1 MRVHSTC
8 AAPTQPP
15 SCRAARSSGV
25 ATRRVS
31 RRHQLPLRSPRCTAS
46 PGAEAELVRQEAA
59 PITRR
64 ILQSLS
70 GDAAGGAGGGKGTA
84 STWDALQRADAAW
97 TALRTGSAAAQ
108 PAPPFAVRRAGGI
121 GSSTAA
127 PPFDVVVCGGTLGVF
142 YAAALATQGLR
153 VCVVER
159 GPLVGRSQDWNI
171 SRAEL
176 QALVAAGAL
185 SRGDADDAV
194 TTSFNPGRCAFHGAA
209 DDGVLVRDVL
219 NLGVSPA
226 KLVAAALAMVS
237 AAPGCVVLEQ
247 APITALEIF
256 DDGVHVLG
264 CTQPDGS
271 PITGKLVLDCMGHA
285 SPIVRQVRNGKRP
298 DGICLVVGTCATGF
312 DANNTS
318 DIICTAAPMQRMGD
332 DPGLKQQCFW
342 EAFPAGSGPRDRTTY
357 LFTYIDAD
365 AARPSLTALL
375 ESYWPALEAYQG
387 VRLDSLD
394 IQRVL
399 FGCFPTYRDSPLR
412 MPAPLDRLL
421 CVGDAS
427 GIQSPLSF
435 GGVAALS
442 RHLGRVTRGV
452 AHALRAGAT
461 DARSLGQLNPY
472 MPNLSGTWLFQR
484 AMSAPRGTAPA
495 DDFVNTLLST
505 NFGVMQRLGDSVLRP
520 FLQDVPQFG
529 ALTATLA
536 NMMAT
541 RPLLIPRILVHVGPE
556 ALLDWFRHY
565 LLMGLYSLLWTL
577 LGGPLTAALQPRGLA
592 TRLLPPRAA
601 YTLSRWLDAWQYGS
615 GLDYGHH

>member
-1 MRVHSTC
+1 M
-8 AAPTQPP
+8 
-15 SCRAARSSGV
+15 
-25 ATRRVS
+25 
-31 RRHQLPLRSPRCTAS
+31 
-46 PGAEAELVRQEAA
+46 
-59 PITRR
+59 
-64 ILQSLS
+64 
-70 GDAAGGAGGGKGTA
+70 
-84 STWDALQRADAAW
+84 
-97 TALRTGSAAAQ
+97 
-108 PAPPFAVRRAGGI
+108 
-121 GSSTAA
+121 
-127 PPFDVVVCGGTLGVF
+127 
-142 YAAALATQGLR
+142 
-153 VCVVER
+153 CVVER

-185 SRGDADDAV
+185 SQAEADDAV
-194 TTSFNPGRCAFHGAA
+194 TAEFNPGRCAFHGSRET
-209 DDGVLVRDVL
+209 DSVLVRDVL

-226 KLVAAALAMVS
+226 KLVAAALRTVRE
-237 AAPGCVVLEQ
+237 APGCVVLEF
-247 APITALEIF
+247 APITSLEIC
-256 DDGVHVLG
+256 DDGVRVQG

-271 PITGKLVLDCMGHA
+271 PVSGKLVLDCMGHA
-285 SPIVRQVRNGKRP
+285 SPIVRQVRSGKRP
-298 DGICLVVGTCATGF
+298 DGVCLVVGTCATGF

-318 DIICTAAPMQRMGD
+318 DIICTAAPMQAMGD

-365 AARPSLTALL
+365 AGRPSLTALL

-442 RHLGRVTRGV
+442 RHLGRVSRGV
-452 AHALRAGAT
+452 AHALLADAT
-461 DARSLGQLNPY
+461 DARSLGMLNPY

-484 AMSAPRGTAPA
+484 AMSAPRGTRPA

-565 LLMGLYSLLWTL
+565 LLLGLYSLLWTA

-601 YTLSRWLDAWQYGS
+601 YALARWLDAWQFGS
-615 GLDYGHH
+615 GLDYGHHT